1 MPTCLHPVALPLL
14 LPPCCFLPLLAPS
27 CFFLLLY
34 AVPSCFSVS
43 VLCSFPLIWSAL
55 FLSSARSFPLPC
67 FSVLL
72 LCFPLFS
79 FCGLLLCSSVLLLCS
94 SAVFFALLLRSP
106 SPFLC
111 LPCSPSAPSLLTVC
125 FLFFSLCS
133 VALVGLYIPDV
144 RDRQVLPLKGGNLGG
159 PLATGRERKKTTSP
173 RVAPHHHLQLRDAA
187 TLTPFRCVGGAI
199 QA

>member
-27 CFFLLLY
+27 CSFLLLY

-43 VLCSFPLIWSAL
+43 VLCSFPLICSAL

-111 LPCSPSAPSLLTVC
+111 LPCSLSAPSLLTFC
-125 FLFFSLCS
+125 FLFFFKRWKFGC
-133 VALVGLYIPDV
+133 P
-144 RDRQVLPLKGGNLGG
+144 LP
-159 PLATGRERKKTTSP
+159 TGRWEGKKEVGPALGTTSP

-187 TLTPFRCVGGAI
+187 TRAPFRCVGGAI